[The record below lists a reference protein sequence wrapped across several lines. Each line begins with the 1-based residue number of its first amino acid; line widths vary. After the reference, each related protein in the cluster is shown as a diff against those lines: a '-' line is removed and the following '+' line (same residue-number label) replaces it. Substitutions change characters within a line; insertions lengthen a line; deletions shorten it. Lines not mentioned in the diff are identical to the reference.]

1 MTGMRPGELA
11 HLRLPDNLDLEHRLL
26 FVRNKPKLGWQVKP
40 RSEREIPIAQELRD
54 VLQVVI
60 GTRRQGPVFLRRR
73 FANGQTPMLNAAW
86 PLSVAGIRTCGMN
99 ASSSTKSSAVGLSRW
114 QTPT

>member
-40 RSEREIPIAQELRD
+40 RSEREFPIAQELRD

-60 GTRRQGPVFLRRR
+60 GTRRHGPVFLRRR
-73 FANGQTPMLNAAW
+73 LPDNLAREEWEHVVL
-86 PLSVAGIRTCGMN
+86 
-99 ASSSTKSSAVGLSRW
+99 ASRDR
-114 QTPT
+114 